1 MLPYLSEILLKV
13 WGPFRL
19 LSSHVV
25 LIFLGA
31 FIAGLFTWLLL
42 PCLWKYL
49 PHDQGKAFVK
59 DSEKAKGKP
68 TAAGIIMVSVFT
80 VTLLLV
86 MPLNWRVGGMI
97 GVLFITM
104 LTGFGDDIS
113 AKPWGQLKKGLLDF
127 AVSIAAACCICGF
140 EDTTIWM
147 PFFKGTEYGGSF
159 IVSPWVY
166 VPIAA
171 AMLWISINAVNC
183 SDGVDGLAGSLAL
196 LTLFFMGAFLYGIIG
211 HYTVA
216 EYLLLPHYQDGA
228 RWAIMMFTACGM
240 LAGYLWYNAS
250 PSSVLMGD
258 AGSRFLGLLIGVATL
273 ASGNPFMLLVCAPIL
288 LANGG
293 TGLVKIVLLRFLR
306 RLGYDVRLPLSRVPN
321 PINPKNFATDEE
333 AARQIGL
340 VKVINR
346 YRFPIHDQ
354 CRKNWNWSDTQVLVR
369 FMLLQSVITPLLVV
383 LFIKLR

>member
-113 AKPWGQLKKGLLDF
+113 
-127 AVSIAAACCICGF
+127 
-140 EDTTIWM
+140 
-147 PFFKGTEYGGSF
+147 
-159 IVSPWVY
+159 IVDLV
-166 VPIAA
+166 V
-171 AMLWISINAVNC
+171 
-183 SDGVDGLAGSLAL
+183 
-196 LTLFFMGAFLYGIIG
+196 
-211 HYTVA
+211 
-216 EYLLLPHYQDGA
+216 Q
-228 RWAIMMFTACGM
+228 
-240 LAGYLWYNAS
+240 
-250 PSSVLMGD
+250 GD
-258 AGSRFLGLLIGVATL
+258 A
-273 ASGNPFMLLVCAPIL
+273 
-288 LANGG
+288 
-293 TGLVKIVLLRFLR
+293 
-306 RLGYDVRLPLSRVPN
+306 
-321 PINPKNFATDEE
+321 
-333 AARQIGL
+333 ARKHL
-340 VKVINR
+340 
-346 YRFPIHDQ
+346 
-354 CRKNWNWSDTQVLVR
+354 
-369 FMLLQSVITPLLVV
+369 
-383 LFIKLR
+383 